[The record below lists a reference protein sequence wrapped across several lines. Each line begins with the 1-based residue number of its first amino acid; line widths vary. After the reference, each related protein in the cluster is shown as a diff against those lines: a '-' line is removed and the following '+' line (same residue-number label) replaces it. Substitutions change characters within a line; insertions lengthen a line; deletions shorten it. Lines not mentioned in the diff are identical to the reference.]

1 MYSLGSLGTISEAII
16 NRYSKNAPPHFLEF
30 NTFLDIVV
38 CQNRVKLKVSRK
50 VRRFWNKKK
59 SRKTEIRVT
68 RTRVKRGMPV
78 FLNLFSVYRVAEF

>member
-1 MYSLGSLGTISEAII
+1 MIFE
-16 NRYSKNAPPHFLEF
+16 NAPPIFLEF
-30 NTFLDIVV
+30 VTFSDFIV
-38 CQNRVKLKVSRK
+38 CQNRVKLKGSRK

-78 FLNLFSVYRVAEF
+78 S